1 MHERLHSAV
10 DLASNTREVGTQ
22 TGESSQNKTNFFELV
37 LNKTQKGFK
46 RLTEKIRL
54 GESCINLVH
63 KKEKKEEVKESNTI
77 QFSEDNEKVS
87 TLNLLDTSNTAD
99 KQTLLN
105 SYNEL
110 SNNELPN
117 NELPN
122 NELPNNKLPPNLFVL
137 GGVKIGLNENVNLPI
152 PIEPNA
158 SIEFGAKFLQKMAS
172 NINLTSSGRLNEP
185 TSLDSIGIDFDSNI
199 SNFQKGIGLY
209 LNNSPGQCIGLTIIT
224 QGENRVGIPMT
235 ENLANAFNNIK
246 VGYYG
251 SNKDST
257 PDRYLSP
264 IRGGVNAINNTIARC
279 IIPKLKNNT
288 EKGKVSDNVKITD
301 LAGRIGQ
308 GTPLN
313 NPVASKTESALN
325 VKPATS
331 GPRSQNKSVRQTVPS
346 AAGYS
351 AAGYSAAGEGFRNN
365 RGEAKLSPQQSL
377 FSNRLSSLKP
387 EDKQKGESFVT
398 RAYDHRESQSVGSLS
413 EFFSQ
418 EASQN
423 EEPLDPLSLLDPPPL
438 QKDSED
444 ETLDLFK
451 KSKKKVMMT

>member
-22 TGESSQNKTNFFELV
+22 TGESSQNKTNFLQLV

-46 RLTEKIRL
+46 RLTQKTRL

-77 QFSEDNEKVS
+77 QFSEDNENVS

-99 KQTLLN
+99 KQTLMN
-105 SYNEL
+105 SD
-110 SNNELPN
+110 NELPN
-117 NELPN
+117 FF
-122 NELPNNKLPPNLFVL
+122 NKLPLNLVVL
-137 GGVKIGLNENVNLPI
+137 DGVKIGLNENVNLPI

-158 SIEFGAKFLQKMAS
+158 SIEFGAKLLQKMAS

-185 TSLDSIGIDFDSNI
+185 TSLDSLDSIGIDFDSNTNI
-199 SNFQKGIGLY
+199 SNLQKGIGLY
-209 LNNSPGQCIGLTIIT
+209 LNNSPGQCMGLTIIT

-251 SNKDST
+251 SNKYST
-257 PDRYLSP
+257 PDRDLSP

-288 EKGKVSDNVKITD
+288 EKGKVSDNVKITN

-313 NPVASKTESALN
+313 NPVASKTGSALN

-377 FSNRLSSLKP
+377 FSNRLESLKP

-398 RAYDHRESQSVGSLS
+398 RAYEHRESQSVGSLS

-418 EASQN
+418 EASQDK
-423 EEPLDPLSLLDPPPL
+423 EPLDPLSLLDPPPL

-451 KSKKKVMMT
+451 KSKKK